1 MTLQYNLVIL
11 KEIMNISNAY
21 SVYKL
26 SIEKLFLYIGLI
38 IYQMVTNTRTS
49 ANYVS
54 GGAGPVA

>member
-1 MTLQYNLVIL
+1 MIF
-11 KEIMNISNAY
+11 KEIINISNAY
-21 SVYKL
+21 SIYKL

-38 IYQMVTNTRTS
+38 IYQMVTNTRTF